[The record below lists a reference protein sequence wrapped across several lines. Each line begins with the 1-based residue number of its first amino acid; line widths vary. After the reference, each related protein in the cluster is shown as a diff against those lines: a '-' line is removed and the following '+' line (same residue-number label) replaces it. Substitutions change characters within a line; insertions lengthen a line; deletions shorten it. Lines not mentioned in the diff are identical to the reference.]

1 MITPQRA
8 DFLNI
13 IYKIIRRIKWKHKCE
28 IPSTEYSICMFIFSP
43 LSYFYQK
50 GSHLFFLKRFYLFT
64 FRERGRVGE
73 RKEEKHQYVRDTRTP
88 ATAYL
93 ARNPGM

>member
-13 IYKIIRRIKWKHKCE
+13 IYKIIRRIKWKNKCD

-50 GSHLFFLKRFYLFT
+50 GSHLFFFKDFIYLLL
-64 FRERGRVGE
+64 ERGEEWEKE
-73 RKEEKHQYVRDTRTP
+73 RK
-88 ATAYL
+88 
-93 ARNPGM
+93 RNISM